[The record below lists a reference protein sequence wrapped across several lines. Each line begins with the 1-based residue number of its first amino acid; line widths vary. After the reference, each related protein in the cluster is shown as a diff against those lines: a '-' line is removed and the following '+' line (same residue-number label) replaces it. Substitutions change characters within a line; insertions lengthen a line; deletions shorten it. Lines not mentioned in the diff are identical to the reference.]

1 MEMRPIASCIEHVKC
16 ITGQCIKPFEGQK
29 GGSSKPL
36 RIPPAYGPEPE
47 PYLKAAI
54 TFCHVSPNPT
64 AVSNH
69 FITLEGK
76 DSRTF
81 IRIEIFVF

>member
-1 MEMRPIASCIEHVKC
+1 MEMRPIANCIEHVKC
-16 ITGQCIKPFEGQK
+16 IARQCIKPFEGQK
-29 GGSSKPL
+29 GGSSKPP
-36 RIPPAYGPEPE
+36 RIPPAYGPEAE

-69 FITLEGK
+69 FYKT
-76 DSRTF
+76 
-81 IRIEIFVF
+81 